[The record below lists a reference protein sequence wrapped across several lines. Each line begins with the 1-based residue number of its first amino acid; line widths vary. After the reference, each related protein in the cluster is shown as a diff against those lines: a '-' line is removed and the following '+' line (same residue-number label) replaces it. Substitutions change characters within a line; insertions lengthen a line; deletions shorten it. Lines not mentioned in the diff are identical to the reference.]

1 MRVARIIIMTVVAV
15 GLLGACATPPE
26 KKDYSAF
33 RADDPRSILIVPV
46 VNNTVEVNAP
56 DYFLSTIS
64 KPVAERGYYTF
75 PVNLVK
81 LVMEEDGLADADMV
95 HQADPT
101 RLGELFG
108 ADAILYIV
116 IESWETQ
123 YVVLSATTTVSF
135 TYVLKSG
142 RTGEELWRESAT
154 RQYSPSANTG
164 GSGGLLGVLVAA
176 AISAAIQKAAPNY
189 IPLAKQANTWAVSS
203 VGKGFPAGPHHAQ
216 YGKDKDKF

>member
-1 MRVARIIIMTVVAV
+1 MRAARIIIVTAAAA
-15 GLLGACATPPE
+15 GLLGACAPLPE
-26 KKDYSAF
+26 KKDYSVF

-64 KPVAERGYYTF
+64 KPVAERGYYAF

-81 LVMEEDGLADADMV
+81 RVMEEDGLADADMV

-101 RLGELFG
+101 RLGQLFG

-116 IESWETQ
+116 IDRWETQ
-123 YVVLSATTTVSF
+123 YIVLSATTIVSF

-154 RQYSPSANTG
+154 RQYTASSNSS
-164 GSGGLLGVLVAA
+164 GSGGLLGAL
-176 AISAAIQKAAPNY
+176 ISAAIQKAAPNY
-189 IPLAKQANTWAVSS
+189 IPLAKQANTQAISTI
-203 VGKGFPAGPHHAQ
+203 GKGFPAGPHHAR